1 MTIPDAKK
9 DHLRKVGISAE
20 KIAELESDLEG
31 KAQVARVAGLEFKQT
46 KEEEPAPVPPT
57 EDEPQPTAA
66 YATREEV
73 ASAIAEAVSP
83 LLTGMQTLTSA
94 MAKMAG
100 SDEERIAAK
109 AADTPA
115 MSIGALVTKHL
126 SAIGRDET
134 RVGVDQMALAK
145 SKPKEAD
152 VETKTGIQFIDKLLA
167 ESPG

>member
-1 MTIPDAKK
+1 
-9 DHLRKVGISAE
+9 
-20 KIAELESDLEG
+20 
-31 KAQVARVAGLEFKQT
+31 
-46 KEEEPAPVPPT
+46 
-57 EDEPQPTAA
+57 
-66 YATREEV
+66 
-73 ASAIAEAVSP
+73 
-83 LLTGMQTLTSA
+83 

-134 RVGVDQMALAK
+134 RVGVDLMRLAK
-145 SKPKEAD
+145 DKPKEAD